1 MSQLLDELNLILQ
14 EKQNKIIPENI
25 KKGIQ
30 IFDITGTYEGN
41 SGGVKLFE
49 TEEQMQQDP
58 NANEGDL
65 AVVYREEI
73 SNMLVDTQAQYITF
87 PETVTLPNAI
97 TESYYCMLRAVD
109 TSTMFDGQIMLDQ
122 NMFDFNGYTENGM
135 IRIRY
140 ESEDGINYTRT
151 RFEGD
156 NGDLTNP
163 IDFGT
168 TIQVYMPEE
177 WNDNFGYFMQVGG
190 NTFEGLYSFSPFNT
204 GELELFDI
212 SKTQTTSNKIIP
224 VYTYT
229 ESISIKIIQEIVSLL
244 KTKYN
249 ANSGLG
255 FTLSFDPSTNIA
267 YIYARVID
275 RTSYLEFQACNHIFT
290 TNNSKYVLAYT
301 STIDKYKRYDYDLTK
316 KSITENAV
324 SAAITVDSTY
334 SGIPLLGTLVCDCAS
349 ASVRF
354 SNYPVFS
361 IKENGSTIDSVIA
374 AAKYHMINQYNIAPT
389 QLTLSSS
396 NELLPGK
403 VAYGRNGIVIGD
415 NTLYNNL
422 NNDTLTNILFDDIS
436 DLPNLFL
443 LSTTNRQYEASNLVL
458 KLVADITKSGD
469 ILCGKELAG
478 KLIPS
483 NCTTFLYSL
492 DKKVF
497 YCGGFNVVTADLNA
511 KTIDLNNYEE
521 QAKGLGCNFNDYIS
535 FSYLDK
541 VNNIIYG
548 YFNTTDWD
556 LIKLYKIENN
566 TMYAISD
573 EINTQVSSLITFTY
587 RIIGY
592 DNINK
597 LLYILKAANAST
609 NSEIITINEAN
620 EINSSTTIN
629 TYSTRISAFETQNYI
644 WYSVSDYD
652 DVNKGIRYLRKG
664 TNNWTYLDIPYY
676 EASYG
681 FELDNGNII
690 ISTYSSK
697 SSNSKSIEI
706 NLNTSQIINES
717 SAKCLSYNNYI
728 SRDLD
733 GNLYTYQE
741 MYTSNGIFVKELLS
755 YGYADL
761 SLDIPI
767 IFLPNGVS
775 NSNFNSSIA
784 EGYYIK
790 NQTPFNSSEGILY
803 KYYKNNWKQL
813 NDYNFSSLKAKE

>member
-14 EKQNKIIPENI
+14 EKQDKIKPENI
-25 KKGIQ
+25 KKGVQ
-30 IFDITGTYEGN
+30 IFDIEGIYEGD
-41 SGGVKLFE
+41 STKKIKLFE
-49 TEEQMQQDP
+49 TQEDMQNDED
-58 NANEGDL
+58 AKEGDL

-73 SNMLVDTQAQYITF
+73 QNMTADSQTQYLTF
-87 PETVTLPNAI
+87 PETVTLPQAL
-97 TESYYCMLRAVD
+97 TESYYCMLRSVD
-109 TSTMFDGQIMLDQ
+109 SSSSYFDGNVMLDQ
-122 NMFDFNGYTENGM
+122 NSFRFDGYTESGM
-135 IRIRY
+135 IRVQY
-140 ESEDGINYTRT
+140 TSADGITYNRT
-151 RFEGD
+151 RFTGD
-156 NGDLTNP
+156 SGDLTNP
-163 IDFGT
+163 VDLGIE
-168 TIQVYMPEE
+168 IHCEMQEE
-177 WNDNFGYFMQVGG
+177 WNDNFGYFMQTGG
-190 NTFEGLYSFSPFNT
+190 NTFEGLFKN
-204 GELELFDI
+204 
-212 SKTQTTSNKIIP
+212 
-224 VYTYT
+224 
-229 ESISIKIIQEIVSLL
+229 
-244 KTKYN
+244 
-249 ANSGLG
+249 
-255 FTLSFDPSTNIA
+255 TNITTG
-267 YIYARVID
+267 YGVTGYSNI
-275 RTSYLEFQACNHIFT
+275 TSDD
-290 TNNSKYVLAYT
+290 
-301 STIDKYKRYDYDLTK
+301 STITATEEV
-316 KSITENAV
+316 KSITNWLDKINSLVGDTSRTAKKVSIIILDNIPYLYDYNMDVWLLDNTYMKLENV
-324 SAAITVDSTY
+324 IINSTDDIVLKSLISDDTLTLPVDTNYYRLFDGDKWYFTQQTFNSIPFICNVIIY
-334 SGIPLLGTLVCDCAS
+334 QGIPYYNVQGMAAQTYLRKLTNKTNTMENISYL
-349 ASVRF
+349 
-354 SNYPVFS
+354 SNN
-361 IKENGSTIDSVIA
+361 IIDETALRYIHA
-374 AAKYHMINQYNIAPT
+374 QT
-389 QLTLSSS
+389 QLSLSEA
-396 NELLPGK
+396 NELLSGK
-403 VAYGRNGIVIGD
+403 IAYGKEGIVTGD
-415 NTLYNNL
+415 DTLYDNL
-422 NNDTLTNILFDDIS
+422 NNDTLTNTLFNDIS

-443 LSTTNRQYEASNLVL
+443 LSTANRQYKASNLVL

-469 ILCGKELAG
+469 ILCGKELVG

-511 KTIDLNNYEE
+511 KTINLNNYEE

-566 TMYAISD
+566 TMYVISD

-629 TYSTRISAFETQNYI
+629 TYSTRISTFETQNYI

-676 EASYG
+676 QASYG

-697 SSNSKSIEI
+697 SSNRKSIEI

-813 NDYNFSSLKAKE
+813 NDYNFSSLEAKE